1 MVETREESS
10 MAKANQV
17 KVGARLTVG
26 FVLLIVLMGIVG
38 LLGVNGAS
46 KLKTMLENSFTVRL
60 PAVDYLIE
68 ADRDLQQLLVA
79 ERSMIFAETG
89 SAEFKG
95 FLEEYENN
103 LKQSQERWEKYKRL
117 ASTQEETALIGP
129 FEKARQEWMDLSRKV
144 VEGRKADT
152 REGRTQ
158 ALDLTLGAAKKK
170 FEEMRGILDQL
181 TEINLKNAEKDH
193 ETAESVYAMT
203 RLILLG
209 GLIVSLIFAVALAWI
224 IYRSIMKPLKKVIHG
239 LSEGAETL
247 SSAASQVASASQA
260 LAQGA
265 SEQASGLE
273 ETSSSIEEMASMTRQ
288 NAENAHQANVLM
300 EETARVVEE
309 ANQSMQRL
317 TGSMRE
323 ISAAS
328 EETANI
334 IKTIDEIA
342 FQTNLLALNA
352 AVEAA
357 RAGEAGAGF
366 AVVSDEV
373 RNLAL
378 RAAEAAKNT
387 AGLIEGTV
395 KKIKD
400 GAEMVSKTN
409 EAFSKVT
416 QGTQK
421 IGELVSEITTA
432 SQEQARGIE
441 QINRAISEMD
451 RTVQTTASSAEQS
464 ASASQEIHAQA
475 GLMKDF
481 VAELVAL
488 VGSNNGGGIRLRVG
502 SRLLKKGDKVQA
514 LGRTPMNKV
523 LLQGKTIPSTR
534 RPLVQKT
541 KEISPEQVIP
551 LEEGAFKEF

>member
-1 MVETREESS
+1 

-193 ETAESVYAMT
+193 ETADSVYAMT

>member
-1 MVETREESS
+1 

>member
-1 MVETREESS
+1 

-46 KLKTMLENSFTVRL
+46 KLKTMLKNSFTVRL

-152 REGRTQ
+152 REGRTL

-193 ETAESVYAMT
+193 ETADSVYAMT

-416 QGTQK
+416 QGTHK